1 MPSVSIIIPVY
12 KKLNEFV
19 QYLQH
24 NIQFFEDC
32 EIIIVNDDPQVHLPK
47 DILTIDFNNP
57 KIIWINHLENQ
68 GFGRSVNNGA
78 TKATGEYLFLLNTD
92 VKLLDNSWRSVLPEF
107 LNNSNLFAVSLAQK
121 EKDGHIVGR
130 NELYFK
136 DGLFQHRALSLNS
149 ALSTQHSALLP
160 TAWAEGGSTIIRKSM
175 WDQLDGFDESY
186 SPFYWED
193 VDLSYRAKLRG
204 WQVYFAPSV
213 VVEHHHESTIGT
225 EYAKSKIT
233 EIAFRNQLYFTDKF
247 AKGLQRIEYYI
258 FKHVLLPL
266 QKMKRG

>member
-1 MPSVSIIIPVY
+1 MPSISIIIPVY
-12 KKLNEFV
+12 KKLNEFS

-24 NIQFFEDC
+24 NIQFFGEC
-32 EIIIVNDDPQVHLPK
+32 EVIIVNDDPKAHLPK
-47 DILTIDFNNP
+47 DIPAIDFNNR
-57 KIIWINHLENQ
+57 KVVWINHQENQ
-68 GFGRSVNNGA
+68 GFARSINDGA

-92 VKLLDNSWRSVLPEF
+92 VKLLDNTWRSVLPEF
-107 LNNSNLFAVSLAQK
+107 TNNSNLFAIGFAQK

-136 DGLFQHRALSLNS
+136 DGLFHHRTLPFDS

-175 WDQLDGFDESY
+175 WDKLNAFDESY

-204 WQVYFAPSV
+204 WQVFFAPGIE
-213 VVEHHHESTIGT
+213 VEHHHESTIGT
-225 EYAKSKIT
+225 QYTKSQVH
-233 EIAFRNQLYFTDKF
+233 EIAFRNQLYFTSKF
-247 AKGLQRIEYYI
+247 AKGFQRIEYLI
-258 FKHVLLPL
+258 FKHILLPL
-266 QKMKRG
+266 RSR